1 MRVGIGFDFHRFA
14 SGRKLVLGGV
24 EIEHGMGLE
33 GHSDADVLL
42 HAVCD
47 ALLGAAGLEDIGH
60 FFPDTDLRYKD
71 ISSVELLGR
80 VREQVEGAG
89 YEIENVDCMLL
100 METPRIAPYRERMKQ
115 TIAAALG
122 VGVSQVAVKA
132 TTMERCGT
140 IGRGEGVAAQAVA
153 SLRIKN

>member
-14 SGRKLVLGGV
+14 RGRKLVLGGV
-24 EIEHGMGLE
+24 EIEHEMGLE

-42 HAVCD
+42 HALCD

-60 FFPDTDLRYKD
+60 FFPDTDPRYKG
-71 ISSVELLGR
+71 ISSVELLRR
-80 VREQVEGAG
+80 VKEQVERAG
-89 YEIENVDCMLL
+89 YEIENVDCTLL
-100 METPRIAPYRERMKQ
+100 MEAPRIAPHREKMKQ

-140 IGRGEGVAAQAVA
+140 IGRREGVAAQAVA
-153 SLRIKN
+153 GLRIKN